1 MSNLKDLLE
10 KKIVEKRPKLGA
22 SSIKTYLSIL
32 TNIHKNLKGAGNI
45 EWFSDSY
52 KTILDYLEGMNEQ
65 TKKTNL
71 SALYVLTE
79 KDQYREIMMDVMKKV
94 NDKYK
99 EQKLNVKQEE
109 NWMSIEEIQ
118 KKYDVL
124 EEKATKMLSNK
135 AIMNESVMMEF
146 LLVAFLGGVSG
157 LAPRR
162 SLDYA
167 LMKIRNFDTKKDNY
181 YKAGKFY
188 FNKYKT
194 DSTYGLQVIDIPKP
208 LDKILKKWNKININD
223 YVLYSTNGNRLS
235 SPQIT
240 RILNKVFGKNVSTSM
255 LRHIYLTDVYKDV
268 PALEKMQKLA
278 TSMSHSVATAMEYIK
293 R

>member
-124 EEKATKMLSNK
+124 EEKATKMLTNK
-135 AIMNESVMMEF
+135 TIMNESVMMEF

-181 YKAGKFY
+181 YKA
-188 FNKYKT
+188 
-194 DSTYGLQVIDIPKP
+194 
-208 LDKILKKWNKININD
+208 
-223 YVLYSTNGNRLS
+223 
-235 SPQIT
+235 
-240 RILNKVFGKNVSTSM
+240 
-255 LRHIYLTDVYKDV
+255 
-268 PALEKMQKLA
+268 
-278 TSMSHSVATAMEYIK
+278 
-293 R
+293 

>member
-1 MSNLKDLLE
+1 
-10 KKIVEKRPKLGA
+10 
-22 SSIKTYLSIL
+22 
-32 TNIHKNLKGAGNI
+32 
-45 EWFSDSY
+45 
-52 KTILDYLEGMNEQ
+52 
-65 TKKTNL
+65 
-71 SALYVLTE
+71 
-79 KDQYREIMMDVMKKV
+79 
-94 NDKYK
+94 
-99 EQKLNVKQEE
+99 
-109 NWMSIEEIQ
+109 
-118 KKYDVL
+118 
-124 EEKATKMLSNK
+124 
-135 AIMNESVMMEF
+135 
-146 LLVAFLGGVSG
+146 
-157 LAPRR
+157 
-162 SLDYA
+162 
-167 LMKIRNFDTKKDNY
+167 MKIRNFDTKKDNY

>member
-79 KDQYREIMMDVMKKV
+79 KEEYREIMMDVMKKV

>member
-135 AIMNESVMMEF
+135 TIMNESVMMEF
-146 LLVAFLGGVSG
+146 LLIAFLGGVSG
-157 LAPRR
+157 LNPRR

-167 LMKIRNFDTKKDNY
+167 LMKIRNIDTKKDNY

-208 LDKILKKWNKININD
+208 LDKLLKKWIKMNTND
-223 YVLYSTNGNRLS
+223 YMLYSTNNNRLS

-240 RILNKVFGKNVSTSM
+240 RILNKVFGIRVSTNM
-255 LRHIYLTDVYKDV
+255 LRHIYLTNVYKDV

-278 TSMSHSVATAMEYIK
+278 KSMGHSLETSLEYIK